1 MTHRKALRVGK
12 IVWPGSNHRR
22 GLLALINIEREQ
34 QIFDFGIRAF
44 SSRKLTHG
52 GEEILENK
60 GRSTQRL

>member
-1 MTHRKALRVGK
+1 LEKLFGPALIIGEV
-12 IVWPGSNHRR
+12 S
-22 GLLALINIEREQ
+22 LALINIEREQ

-52 GEEILENK
+52 GKEIRENK

>member
-1 MTHRKALRVGK
+1 LEKLFGPALIIGEV
-12 IVWPGSNHRR
+12 S
-22 GLLALINIEREQ
+22 LALINIEREQ

-52 GEEILENK
+52 GEEIPENK